1 MKSII
6 TTVLLFISFSTYS
19 QSIRDSVICL
29 PIKQVIDVAE
39 KYKDC
44 REKNA
49 RYDKL
54 VNELKY
60 YTLVQDTIIENATL
74 ALNKKDIEIA
84 SYRKALGD
92 YGIQNGKLVWY
103 KNPKI
108 NFVLGVITGG
118 SLVYIGTQI
127 FTK

>member
-6 TTVLLFISFSTYS
+6 SILFLFVSINLYS
-19 QSIRDSVICL
+19 QTIRDSVVCL
-29 PIKQVIDVAE
+29 PIKQVIEVAD
-39 KYKDC
+39 KYKEC

-49 RYDKL
+49 KYDKL

-60 YTLVQDTIIENATL
+60 YTLIQDTIIENATL

-108 NFVLGVITGG
+108 NFFLGIITGG
-118 SLVYIGTQI
+118 SLVYIGTRI
-127 FTK
+127 F